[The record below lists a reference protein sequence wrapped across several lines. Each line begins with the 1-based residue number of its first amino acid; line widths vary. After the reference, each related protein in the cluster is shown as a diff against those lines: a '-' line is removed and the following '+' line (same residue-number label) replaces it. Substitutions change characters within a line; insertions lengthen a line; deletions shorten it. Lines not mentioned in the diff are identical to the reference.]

1 MRSILTVIPAR
12 GGSKGVPRKNI
23 ATVGGKPLIGYA
35 IESARTSKMLRR
47 VIVSTDDEEIAS
59 VARSLGAEVP
69 FLRPSELS
77 LGSVTLIYVMRHAL
91 NFFDAQGERYDAV
104 LSLQPTC
111 PFIRPE
117 TLDRVVDNFHRKNR
131 QAVATVARMSNGHP
145 YTAKRLLGPD
155 MDELEDFVTVPT
167 GAVLFPRQKRE
178 EAYYFNG
185 AVYLRDRA
193 LIESYEGH
201 SYGLGEN
208 PGAVVVD
215 SLEAVDINEPL
226 DLDYAEA
233 VHSRRFK

>member
-23 ATVGGKPLIGYA
+23 TPVGGKPLIGYA
-35 IESARTSKMLRR
+35 IESALAAGGLGR

-59 VARSLGAEVP
+59 VARSFGAEVP
-69 FLRPSELS
+69 FLRPPELS
-77 LGSVTLIYVMRHAL
+77 TGSVTLIYVMRHAL
-91 NFFDAQGERYDAV
+91 KFFDARGERYDAV
-104 LSLQPTC
+104 LSFQPTC

-131 QAVATVARMSNGHP
+131 QAVATVARMRDGHP
-145 YTAKRLLGPD
+145 YTAKRLVGPD
-155 MDELEDFVTVPT
+155 LDDLEDFVAIPE

-178 EAYYFNG
+178 AAYYFSG

-201 SYGLGEN
+201 SYGLGDN

-215 SLEAVDINEPL
+215 SVEAVDINEPL

-233 VHSRRFK
+233 VHCRSCK